1 MNRSPL
7 LIFCVFLLPVTAGAD
22 VVILKDGTRLSGD
35 VLSGGQQI
43 LIKVGGASRA
53 VPVDQI
59 QSIELGS
66 PAPAP
71 PSAPSIAPSI
81 ATGAAG
87 RAPGQTPGR
96 ITLPAGTEIA
106 ARTIDR
112 IDSKKADKFRE
123 YRASLDDPIVVDGV
137 TVAPENT
144 SAILRVTEFKN
155 PHLSGHPMLSLALIA
170 VVINGRRINLE
181 TDSVESRAGSRSKR
195 TAIGAGAG
203 AGTGAAIGAAAGG
216 AAGAAVGAGIG
227 AAAGTAGAAL
237 TGKGVEIPSETR
249 FTYKLT
255 QPVEI
260 NLREISK

>member
-1 MNRSPL
+1 MNRSLL
-7 LIFCVFLLPVTAGAD
+7 LISCVFVVPVTAGAD
-22 VVILKDGTRLSGD
+22 VVTLKDGTRITGD
-35 VLSGGQQI
+35 VQSGGQQI
-43 LIKVGGASRA
+43 LIKVGDASRV
-53 VPVDQI
+53 VPADQI
-59 QSIELGS
+59 QTIELGS
-66 PAPAP
+66 PPAP
-71 PSAPSIAPSI
+71 PSATA
-81 ATGAAG
+81 AAG
-87 RAPGQTPGR
+87 RAPGPTPER

-112 IDSKKADKFRE
+112 IDSKRTNKFQE
-123 YRASLDDPIVVDGV
+123 YRASLEEPIVVDGV

-144 SAILRVTEFKN
+144 SAILRVTDFKN
-155 PHLSGHPMLSLALIA
+155 PHLSGHPTLSLALIA
-170 VVINGRRINLE
+170 LVINGHRINLE
-181 TDSVESRAGSRSKR
+181 TGSLESRAGSRSKR

-203 AGTGAAIGAAAGG
+203 AGAGAAIGAAAGG

-227 AAAGTAGAAL
+227 AAAGTAGAVL

>member
-1 MNRSPL
+1 MNRNPL
-7 LIFCVFLLPVTAGAD
+7 LICVLVLPIAASAD
-22 VVILKDGTRLSGD
+22 VVTLKDGTRINGE
-35 VLSGGQQI
+35 VQSGGQHI
-43 LIKVGGASRA
+43 LIKIGEDSR
-53 VPVDQI
+53 VVSVDQI
-59 QSIELGS
+59 QSIELVS
-66 PAPAP
+66 PAPP
-71 PSAPSIAPSI
+71 LTSSAPR
-81 ATGAAG
+81 T
-87 RAPGQTPGR
+87 PGQTPEH
-96 ITLPAGTEIA
+96 ITLPVGTEIA

-112 IDSKKADKFRE
+112 IDSKKTDKFQE

-144 SAILRVTEFKN
+144 SAVFRVTDFKN
-155 PHLSGHPMLSLALIA
+155 PHVAGHPTLSLSLIA
-170 VVINGRRINLE
+170 VVINGHRINLE

-203 AGTGAAIGAAAGG
+203 AGAGAAIGAAAGG

-227 AAAGTAGAAL
+227 VAAGTAGAVF

-255 QPVEI
+255 RPVEI

>member
-7 LIFCVFLLPVTAGAD
+7 LISCLFLVPVTAGAD
-22 VVILKDGTRLSGD
+22 VVTLKDGTRITGD
-35 VLSGGQQI
+35 VQSGGQQI
-43 LIKVGGASRA
+43 LIKVGEASRV
-53 VPVDQI
+53 VPADQI

-66 PAPAP
+66 PAP
-71 PSAPSIAPSI
+71 SF
-81 ATGAAG
+81 ATAAAG
-87 RAPGQTPGR
+87 RAPGQTPER
-96 ITLPAGTEIA
+96 ITLLAGTEIA

-112 IDSKKADKFRE
+112 IDSKKTNKFQE

-144 SAILRVTEFKN
+144 SAILRVTDFKN
-155 PHLSGHPMLSLALIA
+155 PRLSGHPTLSLALIA
-170 VVINGRRINLE
+170 VVINGHRINLE
-181 TDSVESRAGSRSKR
+181 TDSLESRAGSRSKR

-203 AGTGAAIGAAAGG
+203 AGAGAAIGAAAGG

-227 AAAGTAGAAL
+227 AAAGTAGAVL
-237 TGKGVEIPSETR
+237 TGKGVEVSSETR

>member
-1 MNRSPL
+1 MNISSL
-7 LIFCVFLLPVTAGAD
+7 LISCVFLLPVTAGAD
-22 VVILKDGTRLSGD
+22 VLTLKDGTRITGD
-35 VLSGGQQI
+35 VQSGGQQI
-43 LIKVGGASRA
+43 LIKVGDASRV

-66 PAPAP
+66 PAP
-71 PSAPSIAPSI
+71 PSAPSF
-81 ATGAAG
+81 ATTAAG
-87 RAPGQTPGR
+87 KSPGQTPGR

-112 IDSKKADKFRE
+112 IDSKKTHKSQE
-123 YRASLDDPIVVDGV
+123 YRASLDDPIIVDGV

-144 SAILRVTEFKN
+144 SAILSVTEVKS
-155 PHLSGHPMLSLALIA
+155 PHLSGHPTLSLALIA
-170 VVINGRRINLE
+170 VVINGHRINLE
-181 TDSVESRAGSRSKR
+181 TGSLESRAGSRSKR
-195 TAIGAGAG
+195 TAIGVGAGAG
-203 AGTGAAIGAAAGG
+203 AGAAIGAAAGG

-227 AAAGTAGAAL
+227 AAAGTAGAVL
-237 TGKGVEIPSETR
+237 TGKGVEVSSETR

>member
-1 MNRSPL
+1 MNTSLL
-7 LIFCVFLLPVTAGAD
+7 LISCVFVLPVTAGAD
-22 VVILKDGTRLSGD
+22 VVTLKDGTRITGD
-35 VLSGGQQI
+35 VQSGGQQI
-43 LIKVGGASRA
+43 LIKVGEAARV
-53 VPVDQI
+53 VPADQI

-66 PAPAP
+66 PALPPAA
-71 PSAPSIAPSI
+71 SF
-81 ATGAAG
+81 ATAAAG
-87 RAPGQTPGR
+87 RTGSQTPER
-96 ITLPAGTEIA
+96 ITLLSGTEIA

-112 IDSKKADKFRE
+112 IDSKRTNKFQE

-144 SAILRVTEFKN
+144 SAILRVTDLKN
-155 PHLSGHPMLSLALIA
+155 PHLSGHPTLSLALIA
-170 VVINGRRINLE
+170 VVINGHRINLE
-181 TDSVESRAGSRSKR
+181 TDSLESRAGSRSKR

-203 AGTGAAIGAAAGG
+203 AGAGAAIGAAAGG

-227 AAAGTAGAAL
+227 AAAGTAGAVL

-255 QPVEI
+255 HPAEI

>member
-1 MNRSPL
+1 MNTSLL
-7 LIFCVFLLPVTAGAD
+7 LISCVFVLPVTAGAD
-22 VVILKDGTRLSGD
+22 VVTLKDGTRITGD
-35 VLSGGQQI
+35 VQSGGQQI
-43 LIKVGGASRA
+43 LIKVGEASRV
-53 VPVDQI
+53 VPADQI
-59 QSIELGS
+59 QTIELGS
-66 PAPAP
+66 PPAP
-71 PSAPSIAPSI
+71 PSAPSF
-81 ATGAAG
+81 ATAAAG
-87 RAPGQTPGR
+87 RAPGQTPER

-112 IDSKKADKFRE
+112 IDSKRTNKSQE
-123 YRASLDDPIVVDGV
+123 YRASLEDPIVVDGV

-144 SAILRVTEFKN
+144 SAILRVTDFKN
-155 PHLSGHPMLSLALIA
+155 PHLSGHPTLSLALIA
-170 VVINGRRINLE
+170 LVINGHRINLE
-181 TDSVESRAGSRSKR
+181 TGSLESRAGSRSKR

-203 AGTGAAIGAAAGG
+203 AGAGAAIGAAAGG

-227 AAAGTAGAAL
+227 AAAGTAGAVL

>member
-1 MNRSPL
+1 MNRNSL
-7 LIFCVFLLPVTAGAD
+7 LISCLLLLPVTAGAD
-22 VVILKDGTRLSGD
+22 VVTLKDGTRIAGD
-35 VLSGGQQI
+35 VQSGGQQV
-43 LIKVGGASRA
+43 LIKVGEASRV

-59 QSIELGS
+59 QSIDLGS
-66 PAPAP
+66 PAPPP
-71 PSAPSIAPSI
+71 PSSTA
-81 ATGAAG
+81 
-87 RAPGQTPGR
+87 REAPGQTPGR

-106 ARTIDR
+106 ARTVDR
-112 IDSKKADKFRE
+112 IDSKKTDKFRE

-144 SAILRVTEFKN
+144 SAILRVTDFKN
-155 PHLSGHPMLSLALIA
+155 PHLSGHPTLSLALIA
-170 VVINGRRINLE
+170 VMIDGRRINLE
-181 TDSVESRAGSRSKR
+181 TGSLESRAGTRSKR
-195 TAIGAGAG
+195 TAIGVGAGAG
-203 AGTGAAIGAAAGG
+203 AGAAIGAVAGG

-249 FTYKLT
+249 FTYKLA

>member
-1 MNRSPL
+1 VRT
-7 LIFCVFLLPVTAGAD
+7 LILICSLSLAAARGD
-22 VVILKDGTRLSGD
+22 VITLKDGTRIRGE
-35 VLSGGQQI
+35 VQSGGEKI
-43 LIKVGGASRA
+43 LIKTGDDSR
-53 VPVDQI
+53 VIPVEQI

-66 PAPAP
+66 PAPPATTIAAP
-71 PSAPSIAPSI
+71 RPA
-81 ATGAAG
+81 
-87 RAPGQTPGR
+87 GQTPEK

-112 IDSKKADKFRE
+112 IDSKKTDKLQE

-144 SAILRVTEFKN
+144 SAILRVTDFKN
-155 PHLSGHPMLSLALIA
+155 PHLSGHPTLSLELIA
-170 VVINGRRINLE
+170 VMVNGHRINLE

-203 AGTGAAIGAAAGG
+203 AAGGAAIGAAAGG

-227 AAAGTAGAAL
+227 AAAGTAGAVL

-255 QPVEI
+255 KPVEI
-260 NLREISK
+260 NLQEISK

>member
-7 LIFCVFLLPVTAGAD
+7 LISCVFLLPVASGAD
-22 VVILKDGTRLSGD
+22 VVTLKDGTRITGD
-35 VLSGGQQI
+35 VQSGGQQI
-43 LIKVGGASRA
+43 LIKVGEASRV
-53 VPVDQI
+53 VPADQI
-59 QSIELGS
+59 HSIELGS
-66 PAPAP
+66 PGP
-71 PSAPSIAPSI
+71 PSASS
-81 ATGAAG
+81 AAG
-87 RAPGQTPGR
+87 RAPGQTPER
-96 ITLPAGTEIA
+96 ITLLAGTDIA

-112 IDSKKADKFRE
+112 IDSKRTNKFQE

-144 SAILRVTEFKN
+144 SAILRVTDFKN
-155 PHLSGHPMLSLALIA
+155 PHLSGHPTLSLALIA
-170 VVINGRRINLE
+170 VVINGHRINLE
-181 TDSVESRAGSRSKR
+181 TDSLESRAGSRSKR

-203 AGTGAAIGAAAGG
+203 AGAGAAIGAAAGG

-227 AAAGTAGAAL
+227 AAAGTAGAVL

-255 QPVEI
+255 QPAEI

>member
-1 MNRSPL
+1 MNRKRL
-7 LIFCVFLLPVTAGAD
+7 LISCVFLLSVAASAD
-22 VVILKDGTRLSGD
+22 VVTLKDGTRITGD
-35 VLSGGQQI
+35 VQSGGQQI
-43 LIKVGGASRA
+43 LLKVGEASRV
-53 VPVDQI
+53 VPADQI

-66 PAPAP
+66 PAAPP
-71 PSAPSIAPSI
+71 PSAS
-81 ATGAAG
+81 AASG
-87 RAPGQTPGR
+87 RAPGQTPER
-96 ITLPAGTEIA
+96 ITLLTGTEIA

-112 IDSKKADKFRE
+112 IDSKKTDKFQE

-144 SAILRVTEFKN
+144 SAILRVTDFKN
-155 PHLSGHPMLSLALIA
+155 PHVAGHPTLSLALIA
-170 VVINGRRINLE
+170 VVINGHRINLE
-181 TDSVESRAGSRSKR
+181 TGSLESRAGSRSKR

-227 AAAGTAGAAL
+227 AAAGTAGAVL
-237 TGKGVEIPSETR
+237 TGKGVEVPSETR